1 MTACVIDTSAVL
13 AHLQGESGGDA
24 AFDWLAKGASISI
37 LNVQEL
43 ASKLAEAGVSR
54 EDTEATITDLGVDIR
69 PITIE
74 LAVDAGFMRL
84 QIGKNGL
91 SHGDRA
97 SLTLARSFN
106 VPAVTAD
113 RVWLDLAKDLGVEV
127 VLVR

>member
-1 MTACVIDTSAVL
+1 MTACIIDTSAVL

-69 PITIE
+69 PITVG
-74 LAVDAGFMRL
+74 LAVDAGFLRM
-84 QIGKNGL
+84 QTKKKGL

-97 SLTLARSFN
+97 CLALARSLN
-106 VPAVTAD
+106 LPAVTAD
-113 RVWLDLAKDLGVEV
+113 QVWLDLAEELEAEV